1 MIVPAWEVGNSGLP
15 PLDLS
20 LSLSRA
26 RAFHI
31 RRGDGTEIGAFGHYG
46 VQGGEFDQNREAA
59 TDFSGNVYV
68 SDYNRVQRFKMI
80 PESR

>member
-1 MIVPAWEVGNSGLP
+1 MRVPTWEVGNSGLP
-15 PLDLS
+15 HRD

-26 RAFHI
+26 RAFRVRH
-31 RRGDGTEIGAFGHYG
+31 GDDTEIGAFGHYG
-46 VQGGEFDQNREAA
+46 VQGGEFDRNREAA
-59 TDFSGNVYV
+59 SDFSGNVYV